1 MESSVKFSHAG
12 KDGKVDLIGEGKVT
26 VGKDSVSVQ
35 SSSSAAISLSVR
47 DIIWLK
53 AADYRIE
60 IGTASG
66 SLMLFNLGYRYEDV
80 AREVH
85 RARNET
91 LISDSLVYESPK
103 GQPVRADVIVRDGSS
118 VPSYEGKA
126 EIRLYETALIVVP
139 EMSSMVRFR
148 YSDIGS
154 VSSNDWTLDVSEEHG
169 NRVSIRMLG
178 KEHDPLQKAISE
190 QVAEMKLRARNIIKT
205 IHPTISEEELSQ
217 LSVMMREG
225 KAAGLAELTFV
236 APDFLELLEK
246 RLDME
251 LPESYRV
258 LMGKGRREMA
268 RFGFKHGLMDGV
280 TGDYIWFL
288 IPFFSDDPAAPGNAI
303 AFEASGTDSARATY
317 FFRFAGRAEYV
328 GMSAQDRRKMAESV
342 LGRTSDALTEINF
355 RREPI
360 YLDDPSLMDGTHD
373 NYRYAIL
380 ALPGLRDLRER
391 FIGRVSH
398 LSGEK
403 YSQDIDDL
411 LKFNVESR
419 SDSER
424 WKGSGTDDTLGP

>member
-12 KDGKVDLIGEGKVT
+12 PDGKVDLVGEGKVT

-35 SSSSAAISLSVR
+35 GSSSAATSLSVR
-47 DIIWLK
+47 DIEWMK
-53 AADYRIE
+53 AGDYRIE

-66 SLMLFNLGYRYEDV
+66 SLMLFNMGYRYEDV
-80 AREVH
+80 LREVH
-85 RARNET
+85 KARNET

-103 GQPVRADVIVRDGSS
+103 GQPVRAEVILRDSGT
-118 VPSYEGKA
+118 VPLYEGRA
-126 EIRLYETALIVVP
+126 EIRLYETAMIIVP

-154 VSSNDWTLDVSEEHG
+154 VSSNDWTLEISEENG
-169 NRVSIRMLG
+169 NRVSVRMLG
-178 KEHDPLQKAISE
+178 KEHDPLLKAISD

-205 IHPTISEEELSQ
+205 IHPTIPDGELSQ

-246 RLDME
+246 RLDGE
-251 LPESYRV
+251 LPDSYRV

-268 RFGFKHGLMDGV
+268 RFGFKHGLMDGL

-288 IPFFSDDPAAPGNAI
+288 IPMASEDPSSPGNAI
-303 AFEASGTDSARATY
+303 AFEASGSDSAKATY
-317 FFRFAGRAEYV
+317 FFRVAGRSDHKALP
-328 GMSAQDRRKMAESV
+328 APDRRKLAESV
-342 LGRTSDALTEINF
+342 MGRTADALTEINF

-360 YLDDPSLMDGTHD
+360 YLDDAALIDGTHD

-391 FIGRVSH
+391 FIGRINHVSA
-398 LSGEK
+398 EQYAK
-403 YSQDIDDL
+403 DIDDL
-411 LKFNVESR
+411 LKFNASSA
-419 SDSER
+419 SDAER
-424 WKGSGTDDTLGP
+424 WKGSGTEGTDP

>member
-1 MESSVKFSHAG
+1 MESMVKFSHAG
-12 KDGKVDLIGEGKVT
+12 PDGKVDLVDEGKVT
-26 VGKDSVSVQ
+26 IGKDSISVQ
-35 SSSSAAISLSVR
+35 GNSSVVSSISVR
-47 DIIWLK
+47 DMEWLK
-53 AADYRIE
+53 AGDYRIE
-60 IGTASG
+60 IGTSSG
-66 SLMLFNLGYRYEDV
+66 SLMLFNMGYRYEDV
-80 AREVH
+80 LREVH
-85 RARNET
+85 KARNET

-103 GQPVRADVIVRDGSS
+103 SPAVKAEVIIRGGPV
-118 VPSYEGKA
+118 VPPYEGRA

-139 EMSSMVRFR
+139 EMSRMARFR

-154 VSSNDWTLDVSEEHG
+154 ISSNNYTIDISEENG

-178 KEHDPLQKAISE
+178 KEHEPLLKAISD

-205 IHPTISEEELSQ
+205 IHPGISEDELSQ

-225 KAAGLAELTFV
+225 KAAGLAELTFM
-236 APDFLELLEK
+236 APDFLEQLEK
-246 RLDME
+246 RLDVE
-251 LPESYRV
+251 LPGSYRI
-258 LMGKGRREMA
+258 LIGKGRREMT

-280 TGDYIWFL
+280 TGDYIWML
-288 IPFFSDDPAAPGNAI
+288 IPMVSDDPTAPGNAI

-317 FFRFAGRAEYV
+317 FFRIAGRAEYAELP
-328 GMSAQDRRKMAESV
+328 GPERRKMAESV
-342 LGRTSDALTEINF
+342 IGRTSDALTEINF

-360 YLDDPSLMDGTHD
+360 YLDDAALIDGAHD

-398 LSGEK
+398 VSEEK

-411 LKFNVESR
+411 LKFNVSAR

-424 WKGSGTDDTLGP
+424 WKGSDPEGSG